1 MKREKGKK
9 LSLQKFSIAKLNSMS
24 LIKGG
29 YKPIKTREPDGCPS
43 EMYYQYTNNNNC
55 QTQARNCTD
64 PSGPTV
70 IGI

>member
-1 MKREKGKK
+1 MKKAKGKK
-9 LSLQKFSIAKLNSMS
+9 LSLQKLNIAKLNSMS

-29 YKPIKTREPDGCPS
+29 YNPRKSGRPGCAS
-43 EMYYQYTNNNNC
+43 EIYYQYTNNNNC
-55 QTQARNCTD
+55 QTHAEGCTD